1 MGNPHPGG
9 MGPGMNPPPPPRR
22 NHWHGGYHRS
32 YYGGGC
38 LTNMVSGIVIFI
50 VFIFIIIASMGSCS
64 ARTVGG
70 IFGSNKT
77 NVNVNNTS
85 SVTREKLKTSGSFD
99 NSCIIDELGWFDDV
113 KSAEKNLKTFYDK
126 TGVQPYVLLK
136 EYDSSLIDDY
146 SLDEYSYDYYVD
158 NIVNEDSFLFVYI
171 DGANGDFGNY
181 MYVVGDNAATVMDD
195 TAINIFF
202 DYIDEYWDDGSISTD
217 DMFVNAFNNTAT
229 RIMGNSDSSSSSSSK
244 TKKSGV
250 WKFVAIVFVILI
262 AFWAAKKYKK
272 KEETVSTTP
281 TDESKDNPN
290 ILN

>member
-1 MGNPHPGG
+1 

-32 YYGGGC
+32 YYGGWRGGGC
-38 LTNMVSGIVIFI
+38 FTNIIGVFITFI
-50 VFIFIIIASMGSCS
+50 VVIAITISILGSC
-64 ARTVGG
+64 V
-70 IFGSNKT
+70 SNGY
-77 NVNVNNTS
+77 NNNSVTK

-99 NSCIIDELGWFDDV
+99 SNCIIDELDWFDDV
-113 KSAEKNLKTFYDK
+113 KSAEKDLKTFYDK
-126 TGVQPYVLLK
+126 TGVQPYVMLK

-181 MYVVGDNAATVMDD
+181 MYVVGDNAAAVMDD
-195 TAINIFF
+195 TAIDIFF
-202 DYIDEYWDDGSISTD
+202 DYIDDYWDDGNISTD

-229 RIMGNSDSSSSSSSK
+229 RIMGNSDSSNSSSSK

-250 WKFVAIVFVILI
+250 WKFILI
-262 AFWAAKKYKK
+262 AIAIIAAVLLANKYKK
-272 KEETVSTTP
+272 REEKVSTTP
-281 TDESKDNPN
+281 TDEAKDNPN

>member
-1 MGNPHPGG
+1 

-22 NHWHGGYHRS
+22 NHWHGGYYRS
-32 YYGGGC
+32 YYGGWRGGGC
-38 LTNMVSGIVIFI
+38 FTNIIGVFITFI
-50 VFIFIIIASMGSCS
+50 VVIAITISILGSCVS
-64 ARTVGG
+64 NGY
-70 IFGSNKT
+70 SNKYVT
-77 NVNVNNTS
+77 K

-99 NSCIIDELGWFDDV
+99 SNCIIDELNWFDDV
-113 KSAEKNLKTFYDK
+113 KSAEKDLKTFYDK

-181 MYVVGDNAATVMDD
+181 MYVVGDNAAAVMDD
-195 TAINIFF
+195 TAIDIFF
-202 DYIDEYWDDGSISTD
+202 DYIDDYWDDGNISTD

-229 RIMGNSDSSSSSSSK
+229 RIMGSSDSSNSSSSK

-250 WKFVAIVFVILI
+250 LKFVAIVFVILI
-262 AFWAAKKYKK
+262 AFLAAKKYKK

>member
-1 MGNPHPGG
+1 
-9 MGPGMNPPPPPRR
+9 MNPPPPPRR

-32 YYGGGC
+32 YYGGWRGGGC
-38 LTNMVSGIVIFI
+38 FTNIIGVFITFI
-50 VFIFIIIASMGSCS
+50 VVIAITISILGSC
-64 ARTVGG
+64 V
-70 IFGSNKT
+70 SNGY
-77 NVNVNNTS
+77 NNNSVTK

-99 NSCIIDELGWFDDV
+99 SNCIIDELDWFDDV
-113 KSAEKNLKTFYDK
+113 KSAEKDLKTFYDK
-126 TGVQPYVLLK
+126 TGVQPYVMLK

-181 MYVVGDNAATVMDD
+181 MYVVGDNAAAVMDD
-195 TAINIFF
+195 TAIDIFF
-202 DYIDEYWDDGSISTD
+202 DYIDDYWDDGNISTD

-229 RIMGNSDSSSSSSSK
+229 RIMGNSDSSSSSSTK

-250 WKFVAIVFVILI
+250 WKFVLI
-262 AFWAAKKYKK
+262 AIAIIAAVLLANKYKK
-272 KEETVSTTP
+272 REEKVSTTP

>member
-1 MGNPHPGG
+1 

-22 NHWHGGYHRS
+22 NHWHGGYYRS
-32 YYGGGC
+32 YYGGWRGGGC
-38 LTNMVSGIVIFI
+38 FTNIIGVFITFI
-50 VFIFIIIASMGSCS
+50 VVIAITISILGSCVS
-64 ARTVGG
+64 NGY
-70 IFGSNKT
+70 SNKYVT
-77 NVNVNNTS
+77 K

-99 NSCIIDELGWFDDV
+99 SNCIIDELNWFDDV
-113 KSAEKNLKTFYDK
+113 KSAEKDLKTFYDK

-181 MYVVGDNAATVMDD
+181 MYVVGDNAAAVMDD
-195 TAINIFF
+195 TAIDIFF
-202 DYIDEYWDDGSISTD
+202 DYIDDYWDDGNISTD

-229 RIMGNSDSSSSSSSK
+229 RIMGNSDSSSTK

-250 WKFVAIVFVILI
+250 WKFVLI
-262 AFWAAKKYKK
+262 AIAIIAAILLANKVKKR
-272 KEETVSTTP
+272 EEKTSTTP